1 MRAPLSILIYQRV
14 LAAPDP
20 LFPESLHGRRFE
32 QHLRLLTRWF
42 RLMPLSRA
50 VAHLADG
57 TLPPRSACLTFDHG
71 YAEHAS
77 VALPLLQRYGV
88 PATFFV
94 AASYLDGG
102 CTWSDI
108 VTEVVRNA
116 PGERLNLARSG
127 FASYDIGCPQR
138 RRAVIEM
145 LLAALRLLPPHERL
159 ARARSMARRVSPTM
173 LSSDQLLA
181 LHRAGMEIGA
191 HPLHHTALAS
201 LSNAAARAEIA
212 EGRTRI
218 EDILQAPVRLFA
230 YPSGKPGQDF
240 EPRHGLM
247 LRAQGFAA
255 AVGMGPGAAR
265 SGSDLFALPRIAP
278 CEHAGGGAF
287 LLRLAGNL
295 FTRP

>member
-1 MRAPLSILIYQRV
+1 MHVPLSILSCQRV

-20 LFPESLHGRRFE
+20 LFPERLHARRFE
-32 QHLRLLTRWF
+32 QQLRLLTRWF
-42 RLMPLSRA
+42 RLIPLSRA
-50 VAHLADG
+50 VAQLADG
-57 TLPPRSACLTFDHG
+57 TLPARAACLTFDHG
-71 YAEHAS
+71 YAEHAA
-77 VALPLLQRYGV
+77 VALPLLQRAGV
-88 PATFFV
+88 PATFFI

-102 CTWSDI
+102 CTWCDI

-145 LLAALRLLPPHERL
+145 LLAALRLLPPQERL
-159 ARARSMARRVSPTM
+159 ARARSMARRVTPTM

-181 LHRAGMEIGA
+181 LHRAGMEVGA

-201 LSNAAARAEIA
+201 LSNAAARADIA
-212 EGRTRI
+212 AGRSRI

-230 YPSGKPGQDF
+230 YPSGKPGEDF
-240 EPRHGLM
+240 EQRHGRM
-247 LRAQGFAA
+247 LRAQGFEA
-255 AVGMGPGAAR
+255 AVGMAPGAAH
-265 SGSDLFALPRIAP
+265 SGSDLFALPRCAP
-278 CEHAGGGAF
+278 CAQAGAAF